1 MSAHANPD
9 IVTNGLVFGF
19 DTGYPLVSES
29 HETYRYNRGEPT
41 TTFDIGTMVPTNPN
55 TAFTSNATYHNNLHG
70 TVWDWSYYP
79 NSNISS
85 DGGMEWVPN
94 YRGPGF
100 TGAWKMKKRAGGNSE
115 SNFSGTDPGSIDSSK
130 TYTVSVWCKTDQASM
145 ARIHV
150 NTTRSGSSYWGYGS
164 SYHSGGGDWERLSVT
179 IYGGEGNTSINTIRC
194 QCYGT
199 TINADAYW
207 RDYQVEE
214 RSHATPFILGGTR
227 SATGS
232 LIDLTGTTN
241 IDVSNASFDSNAQ
254 MTFDGTDDYLSLG
267 SNSTLQAIGSNA
279 TIECWFKSSNT
290 SSKFALMVGW
300 GEGTSYYSNFGIG
313 NWFSAWPDESIYV
326 GVNSAAVV
334 YAERDGSAKYHD
346 GNWHHAVGLIGQN
359 NHKIFVDGSEVSVSF
374 SYGSNSVSTSNIFG
388 FSSGTEVYIGLRPYG
403 NGHFQG
409 DLPVVKI
416 YDRLLTAAE
425 VLQNFN
431 ATKSRF
437 GL

>member
-41 TTFDIGTMVPTNPN
+41 TTFDVGTMIPTNPN
-55 TAFTSNATYHNNLHG
+55 TEFTSNATSQSNLNG

-85 DGGMEWVPN
+85 DGGMDWVPN

-100 TGAWKMKKRAGGNSE
+100 TGAWKMKKRAGGNGE
-115 SNFSGTDPGSIDSSK
+115 SNFSGAAPGAIDSSK

-150 NTTRSGSSYWGYGS
+150 NTTRSGSSYWGYAS
-164 SYHSGGGDWERLSVT
+164 NDHSGGGGWERLSVT

-194 QCYGT
+194 QCNGT

-232 LIDLTGTTN
+232 LIDVTGTTN

-254 MTFDGTDDYLSLG
+254 ITFDGTDDYSVIPYSSTDLDGDAIFSVEAVIKRTGTMSNGGIWGIGDGTQAGINGYVHPSASNKITIDLWGTATFHTGIDYPLNEYVHVAWVKTTTGFSTSTIIIYVNGVAYTG
-267 SNSTLQAIGSNA
+267 SNLTVVRGTSHTPNL
-279 TIECWFKSSNT
+279 NT
-290 SSKFALMVGW
+290 STTGKGIVIGRIGPSVNNYYAQGEMPLLKVYNRAL
-300 GEGTSYYSNFGIG
+300 T
-313 NWFSAWPDESIYV
+313 
-326 GVNSAAVV
+326 
-334 YAERDGSAKYHD
+334 
-346 GNWHHAVGLIGQN
+346 Q
-359 NHKIFVDGSEVSVSF
+359 
-374 SYGSNSVSTSNIFG
+374 T
-388 FSSGTEVYIGLRPYG
+388 
-403 NGHFQG
+403 
-409 DLPVVKI
+409 
-416 YDRLLTAAE
+416 E

>member
-194 QCYGT
+194 QCNGT

-232 LIDLTGTTN
+232 LIDVTGTTN
-241 IDVSNASFDSNAQ
+241 IDVSNASFNSNAQ
-254 MTFDGTDDYLSLG
+254 MTFDGTDDYIDLGNLGLG
-267 SNSTLQAIGSNA
+267 SGSFTVEAVIYPPLASTYHVFFRKGDSSNSNA
-279 TIECWFKSSNT
+279 NMDWSMGYDYDQFHVRTQNASVSINEYAGGSFVNNYGHV
-290 SSKFALMVGW
+290 AL
-300 GEGTSYYSNFGIG
+300 TY
-313 NWFSAWPDESIYV
+313 
-326 GVNSAAVV
+326 
-334 YAERDGSAKYHD
+334 DGSTIIMYL
-346 GNWHHAVGLIGQN
+346 N
-359 NHKIFVDGSEVSVSF
+359 GSEVSNKTVTLANN
-374 SYGSNSVSTSNIFG
+374 YSNYSIGRGINNYAQLDVKTLKVYNQTLTA
-388 FSSGTEVYIGLRPYG
+388 TEVLR
-403 NGHFQG
+403 
-409 DLPVVKI
+409 
-416 YDRLLTAAE
+416 
-425 VLQNFN
+425 NFN
-431 ATKSRF
+431 VTKSRF

>member
-41 TTFDIGTMVPTNPN
+41 TTFDVGTMVPTNPN
-55 TAFTSNATYHNNLHG
+55 TYFTSNATYHSNLNG
-70 TVWDWSYYP
+70 TVWDWNYYP
-79 NSNISS
+79 DSNISS

-115 SNFSGTDPGSIDSSK
+115 SNFAGTAPGSIDSSK

-145 ARIHV
+145 ARIHL

-164 SYHSGGGDWERLSVT
+164 GYHSGGGGWERLSVT

-194 QCYGT
+194 QCNGT

-254 MTFDGTDDYLSLG
+254 MTFDGTDDYSVIPYASTDLDGDAIFSVEAVIKRTGTMSNGGIWGIGEGIQAGINGYVFASSPNKISIDLWGTATFHTGVDYPLNKHVHVTWVKTTTGFSTSTIVIYVNGVAYTG
-267 SNSTLQAIGSNA
+267 SDLTVMRGTSHTPNL
-279 TIECWFKSSNT
+279 NT
-290 SSKFALMVGW
+290 STTGQGIVIGRVGA
-300 GEGTSYYSNFGIG
+300 TTNSYYAQGEV
-313 NWFSAWPDESIYV
+313 P
-326 GVNSAAVV
+326 
-334 YAERDGSAKYHD
+334 
-346 GNWHHAVGLIGQN
+346 
-359 NHKIFVDGSEVSVSF
+359 IFKL
-374 SYGSNSVSTSNIFG
+374 YN
-388 FSSGTEVYIGLRPYG
+388 RA
-403 NGHFQG
+403 
-409 DLPVVKI
+409 
-416 YDRLLTAAE
+416 LTAAE

>member
-9 IVTNGLVFGF
+9 IITNGFVFGF
-19 DTGYPLVSES
+19 DTGYPLVSQS

-41 TTFDIGTMVPTNPN
+41 TTFDVGTMVPTNPN
-55 TAFTSNATYHNNLHG
+55 TTFTSNATFHSNLHG

-115 SNFSGTDPGSIDSSK
+115 SNFSGAAPGAIDSSK

-145 ARIHV
+145 ARIHL

-164 SYHSGGGDWERLSVT
+164 NNHSGGGGWERLSVT

-194 QCYGT
+194 QCNGT

-207 RDYQVEE
+207 RDYQIEE

-254 MTFDGTDDYLSLG
+254 MTFDGTDDYASLG
-267 SNSTLQAIGSNA
+267 NPTALRDLTAG
-279 TIECWFKSSNT
+279 TIET
-290 SSKFALMVGW
+290 V
-300 GEGTSYYSNFGIG
+300 YY
-313 NWFSAWPDESIYV
+313 
-326 GVNSAAVV
+326 
-334 YAERDGSAKYHD
+334 RDA
-346 GNWHHAVGLIGQN
+346 
-359 NHKIFVDGSEVSVSF
+359 
-374 SYGSNSVSTSNIFG
+374 
-388 FSSGTEVYIGLRPYG
+388 SSGTYQMIFTDAGSDLEINYSANVLQFYIGNSGLSYTHAVTDQWFNVVGTWGASFKKLYINGVQVASGG
-403 NGHFQG
+403 NTGTDTG
-409 DLPVVKI
+409 SR
-416 YDRLLTAAE
+416 DRFVGGRGANFPFNGEIPIAKVYNRTLTAAE

>member
-41 TTFDIGTMVPTNPN
+41 TTFDVGTMVPTNPN
-55 TAFTSNATYHNNLHG
+55 TYFTSNATYHSNLHG

-79 NSNISS
+79 NSNISA

-94 YRGPGF
+94 YEGRGF
-100 TGAWKMKKRAGGNSE
+100 IGAWKMKKRAGGNSE
-115 SNFSGTDPGSIDSSK
+115 SNFAGAAPASIDSSK

-145 ARIHV
+145 ARIHI
-150 NTTRSGSSYWGYGS
+150 NTTKDGSSYWGYGS
-164 SYHSGGGDWERLSVT
+164 STHSGGGDWERLTLT
-179 IYGGEGNTSINTIRC
+179 IPAGAGNTSINTIRC
-194 QCYGT
+194 QCNGT

-254 MTFDGTDDYLSLG
+254 MTFDGTDDYADVSVTDLFQPQNTTDGFTVEYVYRPEANTSVVPIGNLDSTNGWFQAPISNGSLG
-267 SNSTLQAIGSNA
+267 AYLYFSTHGVVLSTDSSYAINSGIIGKYQHIVMVLKWSDTANSFIMVNGEDKTASKA
-279 TIECWFKSSNT
+279 TA
-290 SSKFALMVGW
+290 SKYTV
-300 GEGTSYYSNFGIG
+300 S
-313 NWFSAWPDESIYV
+313 
-326 GVNSAAVV
+326 
-334 YAERDGSAKYHD
+334 GSA
-346 GNWHHAVGLIGQN
+346 NPALRIG
-359 NHKIFVDGSEVSVSF
+359 KRGGS
-374 SYGSNSVSTSNIFG
+374 IW
-388 FSSGTEVYIGLRPYG
+388 PA
-403 NGHFQG
+403 NGQIP
-409 DLPVVKI
+409 LVKI
-416 YDRLLTAAE
+416 YNRALTAAE
-425 VLQNFN
+425 VLQNYN

-437 GL
+437 NL